1 MLLSSVRIQNTSL
14 SSGIS
19 FNFLNCD
26 SNNFF
31 LIFNRCDL
39 IHKIWC
45 LSFYLISFWFEIYRF
60 YISSSFIILIKDSIP
75 VGALKGIKD
84 LIKEFTLSTQ
94 LLDKYNS
101 GEANSKGIFFVFFN
115 TELQFQKLILYLWN
129 QVFSKYL

>member
-1 MLLSSVRIQNTSL
+1 MSFIL
-14 SSGIS
+14 
-19 FNFLNCD
+19 FNFLLVRN
-26 SNNFF
+26 
-31 LIFNRCDL
+31 
-39 IHKIWC
+39 
-45 LSFYLISFWFEIYRF
+45 LSFCFSFCPISK